1 MKTVAR
7 EYASRN
13 LNVNAIASGF
23 IASNMTAELGEKI
36 EKKILWTISLGRYGQ
51 PEEVPGLVDF
61 PALNPAASYI
71 TGQAIHGE
79 PPTAT
84 RRVQRH
90 DHASRATSVIPWREE
105 GPCLEVLGIGSV
117 DLPRGAAVGMES
129 VLVAEDQRRPADI
142 GEELQ

>member
-1 MKTVAR
+1 MCIWHWSYLLLLLDDMLK
-7 EYASRN
+7 
-13 LNVNAIASGF
+13 LF
-23 IASNMTAELGEKI
+23 ISVML
-36 EKKILWTISLGRYGQ
+36 
-51 PEEVPGLVDF
+51 
-61 PALNPAASYI
+61 
-71 TGQAIHGE
+71 QAIHGE

>member
-1 MKTVAR
+1 MKSRCSHGFSALGFCAARHDDVFAFVAP
-7 EYASRN
+7 
-13 LNVNAIASGF
+13 LV
-23 IASNMTAELGEKI
+23 
-36 EKKILWTISLGRYGQ
+36 GRYGQ

-61 PALNPAASYI
+61 LALNPNASYI

-90 DHASRATSVIPWREE
+90 DHALKATGVIPWREE
-105 GPCLEVLGIGSV
+105 GPCLEVPGIGSV